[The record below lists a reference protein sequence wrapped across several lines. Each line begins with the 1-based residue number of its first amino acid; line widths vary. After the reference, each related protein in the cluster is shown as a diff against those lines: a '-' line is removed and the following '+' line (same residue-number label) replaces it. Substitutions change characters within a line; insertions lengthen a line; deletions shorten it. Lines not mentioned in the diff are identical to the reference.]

1 MSVAALPVVLMPP
14 TEDDREEEQ
23 RIAAK
28 QDGSSSTGKKPS
40 TWAAVTRALFGSL
53 AFLFKRPIR
62 LFRPVKISTWTGI
75 QAIAEEQ
82 GRSVTP
88 GFVRALLRKE
98 GWRFFPRHVL
108 PPLLVNTAVGLT
120 LFTCYTGA
128 ESLLTPLLSN
138 SLSPTSTFLL
148 VPFLS
153 GSFAGGAQSLLS
165 APLDNARLLL
175 LRRQRLLRQYGRRN
189 LARHGQGA
197 GTAFTSWWG
206 LMRDAVFQSSILSGS
221 RGKADTTAAGRVQQG
236 RQWARR
242 GWSLWGLSLS
252 KDAVCFGV
260 FFTIFEVG
268 REGARRVG
276 LAWDGITVE
285 ERIPSVR
292 RDEAGDDEEYSDDW
306 DGGTRKR
313 SRSIPSLVLQSFLIL
328 LSGGVAGFCFAL
340 VARPFERARAAIWE
354 GRSRWAERDGRLRV
368 IEELALKGAEAEE
381 VKPERG
387 RRRYGKS
394 NKHHPSA
401 KRRAVRIQV
410 TKRRGV
416 GRTFVIA
423 KRRQLK
429 AKAFAAAKA
438 LHRHELPADAS
449 SSSSTPSPSPRP
461 PRPRQPMPSAISL
474 VTLAA
479 RRYGVRNFFL
489 APLPVL
495 KRQEA
500 RLSSMQSSM
509 SPEGVLQPPIAAAQ
523 PKKMP
528 VKVGPTRLS
537 ARGRE
542 VGKAMKATGGWRR
555 GAALLAYIPPYA
567 VGFFA
572 YAMMSGDLR

>member
-1 MSVAALPVVLMPP
+1 
-14 TEDDREEEQ
+14 
-23 RIAAK
+23 
-28 QDGSSSTGKKPS
+28 
-40 TWAAVTRALFGSL
+40 
-53 AFLFKRPIR
+53 
-62 LFRPVKISTWTGI
+62 
-75 QAIAEEQ
+75 
-82 GRSVTP
+82 
-88 GFVRALLRKE
+88 
-98 GWRFFPRHVL
+98 
-108 PPLLVNTAVGLT
+108 
-120 LFTCYTGA
+120 
-128 ESLLTPLLSN
+128 
-138 SLSPTSTFLL
+138 
-148 VPFLS
+148 
-153 GSFAGGAQSLLS
+153 
-165 APLDNARLLL
+165 
-175 LRRQRLLRQYGRRN
+175 
-189 LARHGQGA
+189 
-197 GTAFTSWWG
+197 
-206 LMRDAVFQSSILSGS
+206 MRDAVFQNSILSGS
-221 RGKADTTAAGRVQQG
+221 KGKADTTAAGRVQQG

-276 LAWDGITVE
+276 LAWDGITEE
-285 ERIPSVR
+285 ERMPTVR

-313 SRSIPSLVLQSFLIL
+313 RRSFPSLVLQSFLIL
-328 LSGGVAGFCFAL
+328 LSGGVAGLCFAL

-368 IEELALKGAEAEE
+368 IEELALKGAVE

-394 NKHHPSA
+394 DKHHPSA

-438 LHRHELPADAS
+438 LHQQDLIAAETS
-449 SSSSTPSPSPRP
+449 SSPSSLP

-479 RRYGVRNFFL
+479 RHYGVRNFFL

-500 RLSSMQSSM
+500 QLSSMQSSM

-523 PKKMP
+523 PKKTP

-542 VGKAMKATGGWRR
+542 VGQAMKATGGWRK
-555 GAALLAYIPPYA
+555 GAALLAYSE
-567 VGFFA
+567 FA
-572 YAMMSGDLR
+572 RIAAAQFSPADQSPLVLRLPAIICLSHLALHLSPSWLPLRQSLLTPSASSPTP

>member
-1 MSVAALPVVLMPP
+1 
-14 TEDDREEEQ
+14 
-23 RIAAK
+23 
-28 QDGSSSTGKKPS
+28 
-40 TWAAVTRALFGSL
+40 
-53 AFLFKRPIR
+53 
-62 LFRPVKISTWTGI
+62 
-75 QAIAEEQ
+75 
-82 GRSVTP
+82 
-88 GFVRALLRKE
+88 
-98 GWRFFPRHVL
+98 
-108 PPLLVNTAVGLT
+108 
-120 LFTCYTGA
+120 
-128 ESLLTPLLSN
+128 
-138 SLSPTSTFLL
+138 
-148 VPFLS
+148 
-153 GSFAGGAQSLLS
+153 
-165 APLDNARLLL
+165 
-175 LRRQRLLRQYGRRN
+175 
-189 LARHGQGA
+189 
-197 GTAFTSWWG
+197 
-206 LMRDAVFQSSILSGS
+206 MRDAVFQSSILSGS

-242 GWSLWGLSLS
+242 GWSLWGLSLN

-276 LAWDGITVE
+276 LAWDGITEE
-285 ERIPSVR
+285 ERIPTVR
-292 RDEAGDDEEYSDDW
+292 RDEADDDEEYSDDW

-313 SRSIPSLVLQSFLIL
+313 SRSFPSLVLQSFLIL

-340 VARPFERARAAIWE
+340 AARPFERARAAIWE

-368 IEELALKGAEAEE
+368 IEELALKGAEVEE

-394 NKHHPSA
+394 DKHHPSA

-438 LHRHELPADAS
+438 LHQPDLLSADAS
-449 SSSSTPSPSPRP
+449 SLSPSPRP

-489 APLPVL
+489 APLPVF

-500 RLSSMQSSM
+500 QLSSLQSSM
-509 SPEGVLQPPIAAAQ
+509 SPEGVLQAPIAAAQ
-523 PKKMP
+523 PKKTP
-528 VKVGPTRLS
+528 FKVGPTRLS

-542 VGKAMKATGGWRR
+542 VGKTMKATGGWRR
-555 GAALLAYIPPYA
+555 GAALLAYSELPR
-567 VGFFA
+567 FA
-572 YAMMSGDLR
+572 NLLCSPR